1 MRKTLAKKIQNK
13 INSKENDKKPDE
25 NSEFLKNLKIPTPQ
39 LSIKQIKNTVDEI
52 MDDKKKSIK
61 TKKEL
66 ENMSKEAIIIHC
78 LNLNKKVEEIE
89 SYLEK
94 YAQYRRGFNVEA
106 FENNINYKE
115 DIIKELNEKI
125 VKLTKNVD
133 EQVQAKINYMN
144 VIKSQNHIID
154 KLKKEREKFMNN
166 FYNKTKN
173 YNGALGINFIMNE
186 HSAYSNLINSVN
198 KNQHINN
205 FNNEVKRMR
214 KSNSCNDINLS
225 DYRDHKINKINYNQ
239 YNQYFCPPK
248 IPNLDKTNI
257 DKNNATKKK

>member
-1 MRKTLAKKIQNK
+1 MHSIEEDLM
-13 INSKENDKKPDE
+13 SK
-25 NSEFLKNLKIPTPQ
+25 LLKI
-39 LSIKQIKNTVDEI
+39 I
-52 MDDKKKSIK
+52 
-61 TKKEL
+61 
-66 ENMSKEAIIIHC
+66 
-78 LNLNKKVEEIE
+78 
-89 SYLEK
+89 
-94 YAQYRRGFNVEA
+94 
-106 FENNINYKE
+106 
-115 DIIKELNEKI
+115 LNEKI

-166 FYNKTKN
+166 VFNKSKN

-225 DYRDHKINKINYNQ
+225 DYRDHKINRINYNQ